1 MEAALRAA
9 GEPETW
15 CLFRPR
21 GIAVIVF
28 FVFFPLNNK
37 VHGSLAWSC
46 ILKMALPRRRSECK
60 ECSGERGS
68 KNRTLPALDFD
79 ESSPQSLPDNIVL
92 VFPQPA
98 VKSLDASWQYSC
110 VDQLCSQTGLREQRS
125 DFCFISLFFFF
136 FSWIRSQNTS
146 PVEREKK
153 KKTTKLSKWRP
164 TKRSDTLILTVD
176 FYSRMIWR
184 RTGRAPAPVYD

>member
-9 GEPETW
+9 GEPEKR

-21 GIAVIVF
+21 GIAVIVLLF
-28 FVFFPLNNK
+28 FRTIRFMAPSSEAAYWKCLCRDGDVNVKNVAVSVAVKIGRSWLWISMK
-37 VHGSLAWSC
+37 VRLSLYQT
-46 ILKMALPRRRSECK
+46 
-60 ECSGERGS
+60 
-68 KNRTLPALDFD
+68 TLFWF
-79 ESSPQSLPDNIVL
+79 
-92 VFPQPA
+92 FPQPA

-125 DFCFISLFFFF
+125 NFCFISLFFFS
-136 FSWIRSQNTS
+136 SWIRSQNTS

-153 KKTTKLSKWRP
+153 KTTTTKLSKWRP

-184 RTGRAPAPVYD
+184 RTRRAPAPVYD

>member
-15 CLFRPR
+15 CLFRPW
-21 GIAVIVF
+21 GIAVIVSF
-28 FVFFPLNNK
+28 FFSPNNK
-37 VHGSLAWSC
+37 VHGSLARSC
-46 ILKMALPRRRSECK
+46 ILKMALPRRRCECK

-68 KNRTLPALDFD
+68 KNRTQPALDFP
-79 ESSPQSLPDNIVL
+79 ESSAQSLPDNIVL

-125 DFCFISLFFFF
+125 NFCFISLFLFFLMN
-136 FSWIRSQNTS
+136 SLSKHVS
-146 PVEREKK
+146 CREGKK
-153 KKTTKLSKWRP
+153 NQPKTTKLSKWRP

-184 RTGRAPAPVYD
+184 RTRRAPAPVYD